1 MGSSFFWG
9 GLFVWFL
16 VTWLIFSK
24 AKLTIPESK
33 DALNYAIKPNFQS
46 QDKLERNLFII
57 QVYAIIWIVAG
68 FISFFINEL
77 IEIEK
82 YETIF
87 ILFFGLSPLWITLFS
102 TNKVESK
109 ELLWGSPQIDLAK
122 RGQFIERHRGLAS
135 FSPVLVLIG
144 FLIARLTNS
153 ITWDIIGFFLM
164 YFGAL
169 LFIYGLVGTW
179 WYRNVSLPEF
189 KGVKAIGWKF
199 IQISILIVCVAL
211 VFSGFMY
218 GLLALAHGTFRI

>member
-109 ELLWGSPQIDLAK
+109 ELTLG
-122 RGQFIERHRGLAS
+122 
-135 FSPVLVLIG
+135 FS
-144 FLIARLTNS
+144 AN
-153 ITWDIIGFFLM
+153 
-164 YFGAL
+164 
-169 LFIYGLVGTW
+169 
-179 WYRNVSLPEF
+179 
-189 KGVKAIGWKF
+189 
-199 IQISILIVCVAL
+199 
-211 VFSGFMY
+211 
-218 GLLALAHGTFRI
+218 